1 MQCSAVRP
9 QVATKAATSYA
20 RKKCFALRAVG
31 EVGSAGRARKA
42 RAFYTLFIYRC
53 YELASKQASKQT
65 STPHQDEALG
75 SELLSP
81 LGNNADKHQQ
91 TLLPRRISKVGWL
104 LARSFAHTWG
114 NALSRKSPYGLA
126 CGVTHLEARALA
138 AEGNDHRSAHDC
150 SSP

>member
-20 RKKCFALRAVG
+20 RKMCFALRAVG

-53 YELASKQASKQT
+53 YELASKQT

-75 SELLSP
+75 SESLSP
-81 LGNNADKHQQ
+81 QGNNADKHQQ

-114 NALSRKSPYGLA
+114 NALSRMSSLRLA